1 MGTTLHTL
9 KGPRGATRNR
19 KRIGR
24 GPGSGT
30 GEQSG
35 KGVKGQKART
45 GHHGARLGFEGG
57 QMPMQRR
64 FPKKGFKNPF
74 RQEVFAVNVGAHRRA
89 VPGRHGRPRPR
100 CRAPAWCRAAT
111 RHGEDPGRGRA
122 DQEVRGQGRP
132 RSRPPP
138 RRRSR
143 RPAARPRS
151 SSRSLADRRCWVARP
166 WRPAS
171 RTSARFRS
179 CAGGSSSR

>member
-74 RQEVFAVNVGAHRRA
+74 REEVHVVNVGALSKRFPSGT
-89 VPGRHGRPRPR
+89 VDL
-100 CRAPAWCRAAT
+100 AT
-111 RHGEDPGRGRA
+111 L
-122 DQEVRGQGRP
+122 QGAGMVP
-132 RSRPPP
+132 RS
-138 RRRSR
+138 
-143 RPAARPRS
+143 
-151 SSRSLADRRCWVARP
+151 
-166 WRPAS
+166 AS
-171 RTSARFRS
+171 NVKVLGEGDVTNKLTVKASAFSASAREKIEK
-179 CAGGSSSR
+179 AGGKVEIVGGAAAAEATG

>member
-9 KGPRGATRNR
+9 KGPKGATRNR

-64 FPKKGFKNPF
+64 FPKKGFKNYF
-74 RQEVFAVNVGAHRRA
+74 RNELFAVNVGAIEERFSSGVVDLAALQAAGMVPRRLTTVKILGEGELKKKLTIKA
-89 VPGRHGRPRPR
+89 TAFSASAKEKIEAAGGTAEVIPT
-100 CRAPAWCRAAT
+100 RAPA
-111 RHGEDPGRGRA
+111 
-122 DQEVRGQGRP
+122 
-132 RSRPPP
+132 
-138 RRRSR
+138 
-143 RPAARPRS
+143 
-151 SSRSLADRRCWVARP
+151 
-166 WRPAS
+166 
-171 RTSARFRS
+171 
-179 CAGGSSSR
+179 AG

>member
-45 GHHGARLGFEGG
+45 GHHGARFGFEGG

-74 RQEVFAVNVGAHRRA
+74 RAEVFAVNVGAIDKRFKSGTVDLDALHGA
-89 VPGRHGRPRPR
+89 GMVPLGYDLVKIL
-100 CRAPAWCRAAT
+100 
-111 RHGEDPGRGRA
+111 GEGDFTKKLVVKA
-122 DQEVRGQGRP
+122 
-132 RSRPPP
+132 
-138 RRRSR
+138 
-143 RPAARPRS
+143 
-151 SSRSLADRRCWVARP
+151 
-166 WRPAS
+166 
-171 RTSARFRS
+171 
-179 CAGGSSSR
+179 

>member
-9 KGPRGATRNR
+9 KAPRGATRNR

-30 GEQSG
+30 GEESG

-74 RQEVFAVNVGAHRRA
+74 REEIFAVNVGALEKRFEGGGTIDLSTLQNA
-89 VPGRHGRPRPR
+89 GMV
-100 CRAPAWCRAAT
+100 
-111 RHGEDPGRGRA
+111 
-122 DQEVRGQGRP
+122 
-132 RSRPPP
+132 P
-138 RRRSR
+138 RRSQTVKILGEGDLTKKLVVK
-143 RPAARPRS
+143 ATAFS
-151 SSRSLADRRCWVARP
+151 
-166 WRPAS
+166 AS
-171 RTSARFRS
+171 AKEKIEK
-179 CAGGSSSR
+179 AGGTAEVVAG

>member
-9 KGPRGATRNR
+9 KGPKGATRNR

-45 GHHGARLGFEGG
+45 GHHGARFGFEGG

-74 RQEVFAVNVGAHRRA
+74 RVEVFAVNVSDLEARFPEGTVDLAALHNAGLVPRSERA
-89 VPGRHGRPRPR
+89 VKVLGDGDLKKKFTV
-100 CRAPAWCRAAT
+100 RA
-111 RHGEDPGRGRA
+111 
-122 DQEVRGQGRP
+122 
-132 RSRPPP
+132 SKF
-138 RRRSR
+138 S
-143 RPAARPRS
+143 
-151 SSRSLADRRCWVARP
+151 
-166 WRPAS
+166 AS
-171 RTSARFRS
+171 AKEKIEK
-179 CAGGSSSR
+179 AGGAVEVVAD

>member
-64 FPKKGFKNPF
+64 FPKKGFKNHF
-74 RQEVFAVNVGAHRRA
+74 RKDVFAVNLQDIEERFSSGTVDLEGLH
-89 VPGRHGRPRPR
+89 
-100 CRAPAWCRAAT
+100 AA
-111 RHGEDPGRGRA
+111 GL
-122 DQEVRGQGRP
+122 V
-132 RSRPPP
+132 
-138 RRRSR
+138 
-143 RPAARPRS
+143 PRS
-151 SSRSLADRRCWVARP
+151 SLTVKILGEGTVTKKFVVK
-166 WRPAS
+166 AS
-171 RTSARFRS
+171 AFSGSAKEKIEK
-179 CAGGSSSR
+179 AGGTAEVVAE

>member
-9 KGPRGATRNR
+9 KGPKGATRNR

-45 GHHGARLGFEGG
+45 GHHGARFGFEGG

-74 RQEVFAVNVGAHRRA
+74 RQEVFVVNVGALEDRF
-89 VPGRHGRPRPR
+89 
-100 CRAPAWCRAAT
+100 AA
-111 RHGEDPGRGRA
+111 GSVDLA
-122 DQEVRGQGRP
+122 ALQG
-132 RSRPPP
+132 
-138 RRRSR
+138 
-143 RPAARPRS
+143 AGMVPRS
-151 SSRSLADRRCWVARP
+151 SKKVKILGEGELTKKLAVKATYFS
-166 WRPAS
+166 A
-171 RTSARFRS
+171 SAREKIEK
-179 CAGGSSSR
+179 AGGSAEVVGGKAEVAAG

>member
-9 KGPRGATRNR
+9 KGPKGSTRNR

-74 RQEVFAVNVGAHRRA
+74 RVEVFAVNVGDLEARFQGDTVDLAALQASGFVPRKETA
-89 VPGRHGRPRPR
+89 VKILGSGELTKKLTV
-100 CRAPAWCRAAT
+100 RAA
-111 RHGEDPGRGRA
+111 A
-122 DQEVRGQGRP
+122 F
-132 RSRPPP
+132 S
-138 RRRSR
+138 
-143 RPAARPRS
+143 
-151 SSRSLADRRCWVARP
+151 
-166 WRPAS
+166 AS
-171 RTSARFRS
+171 AKEKIEK
-179 CAGGSSSR
+179 AGGAAELVAG

>member
-1 MGTTLHTL
+1 MGTTLHSL
-9 KGPRGATRNR
+9 KAPKGATRNR

-74 RQEVFAVNVGAHRRA
+74 RVEFFAVNVADIEARFDGGTVDLAALQGKGMVPRREKA
-89 VPGRHGRPRPR
+89 VKILGDGDLTKKLVI
-100 CRAPAWCRAAT
+100 RAAKF
-111 RHGEDPGRGRA
+111 
-122 DQEVRGQGRP
+122 
-132 RSRPPP
+132 S
-138 RRRSR
+138 
-143 RPAARPRS
+143 AA
-151 SSRSLADRRCWVARP
+151 AKEKIEK
-166 WRPAS
+166 
-171 RTSARFRS
+171 
-179 CAGGSSSR
+179 AGGSAEVVAE

>member
-9 KGPRGATRNR
+9 KGPKGATRPR

-45 GHHGARLGFEGG
+45 GHHGARFGFEGG

-74 RQEVFAVNVGAHRRA
+74 RSELFAVNVSALEARFSAGTVDLASLQNAGLVPRREKA
-89 VPGRHGRPRPR
+89 VKILGDGEITKKLVV
-100 CRAPAWCRAAT
+100 RAA
-111 RHGEDPGRGRA
+111 A
-122 DQEVRGQGRP
+122 F
-132 RSRPPP
+132 
-138 RRRSR
+138 
-143 RPAARPRS
+143 
-151 SSRSLADRRCWVARP
+151 
-166 WRPAS
+166 
-171 RTSARFRS
+171 SATAKEKIEK
-179 CAGGSSSR
+179 AGGAAE

>member
-9 KGPRGATRNR
+9 KGPKGATRNR

-74 RQEVFAVNVGAHRRA
+74 RVEVFAVNVGDLDARFEA
-89 VPGRHGRPRPR
+89 GGTVDL
-100 CRAPAWCRAAT
+100 AALQAS
-111 RHGEDPGRGRA
+111 GM
-122 DQEVRGQGRP
+122 V
-132 RSRPPP
+132 P
-138 RRRSR
+138 RREKAVKILGDGELTKKITVK
-143 RPAARPRS
+143 AAKFS
-151 SSRSLADRRCWVARP
+151 G
-166 WRPAS
+166 
-171 RTSARFRS
+171 SAKEKIEK
-179 CAGGSSSR
+179 AGGVAEVIAKATTAAAAGG

>member
-1 MGTTLHTL
+1 MGTTLSTL

-74 RQEVFAVNVGAHRRA
+74 RKEVFAVNVGAIEKRFPAGTVDLAALQGAGMVPRTRA
-89 VPGRHGRPRPR
+89 TVKILGEGDLTKKFTVK
-100 CRAPAWCRAAT
+100 AT
-111 RHGEDPGRGRA
+111 A
-122 DQEVRGQGRP
+122 F
-132 RSRPPP
+132 S
-138 RRRSR
+138 
-143 RPAARPRS
+143 
-151 SSRSLADRRCWVARP
+151 
-166 WRPAS
+166 
-171 RTSARFRS
+171 TSAKEKIEK
-179 CAGGSSSR
+179 AGGTAEVVAG

>member
-1 MGTTLHTL
+1 MGTTLSTL

-45 GHHGARLGFEGG
+45 GHHGARIGFEGG

-74 RQEVFAVNVGAHRRA
+74 REEIFAVNVGALEKRFPA
-89 VPGRHGRPRPR
+89 GTVDIAALQGAGMVPRSMTKVKILGEGDLTKKLTVKATAFSASAKEKIEKAGGVAEIVGA
-100 CRAPAWCRAAT
+100 APAAA
-111 RHGEDPGRGRA
+111 
-122 DQEVRGQGRP
+122 
-132 RSRPPP
+132 
-138 RRRSR
+138 
-143 RPAARPRS
+143 
-151 SSRSLADRRCWVARP
+151 
-166 WRPAS
+166 
-171 RTSARFRS
+171 
-179 CAGGSSSR
+179 AG

>member
-9 KGPRGATRNR
+9 KGPRGSTRNR

-45 GHHGARLGFEGG
+45 GHHGARIGFEGG

-74 RQEVFAVNVGAHRRA
+74 RAELFAVNVGALEKRFPA
-89 VPGRHGRPRPR
+89 GTIDLAALQGAGMVPRKLDGVKILGEGDLTKKFTVK
-100 CRAPAWCRAAT
+100 AT
-111 RHGEDPGRGRA
+111 A
-122 DQEVRGQGRP
+122 F
-132 RSRPPP
+132 S
-138 RRRSR
+138 
-143 RPAARPRS
+143 
-151 SSRSLADRRCWVARP
+151 
-166 WRPAS
+166 AS
-171 RTSARFRS
+171 AKEKIEK
-179 CAGGSSSR
+179 AGGTAEVVAG